1 MNSPKEAF
9 ICSRGRA
16 EILPGE
22 VFEVTLDK
30 EGALFGL
37 RVTVSLDWYLDKSS
51 FPINNQ
57 MRVCLNQYWYIC
69 DSYMFLHLQGG
80 KNTSVK
86 FGGIYVKSIDPNS
99 VTAKQNSP
107 VTVQPGNY
115 KFVDLVELF

>member
-9 ICSRGRA
+9 ICSGGRV

-57 MRVCLNQYWYIC
+57 MRVCLNQY
-69 DSYMFLHLQGG
+69 
-80 KNTSVK
+80 
-86 FGGIYVKSIDPNS
+86 
-99 VTAKQNSP
+99 
-107 VTVQPGNY
+107 
-115 KFVDLVELF
+115 